1 MDSKIQGHSKTAATI
16 KAVCANCSTRSQ
28 CLNGKLTL
36 DEVNSLPAH
45 YIRRS
50 TLKEGQLLY
59 RKGEPLSNIY
69 NLRFGSIKSEMIMS
83 NGMRQVTHF
92 SLPGEL
98 LGLDGIANGKHQ
110 VDTISI
116 HDSEVCSISYE
127 NLKQMTKDYP
137 VLINNIESSLG
148 SLLNTSNVHIFDL
161 INLNA
166 MEKLADFLI
175 DYANRISKAGFD
187 RDHFVL
193 PMDRVDLASYLGV
206 KIETLSRSITQL
218 EKIGAIKTSN
228 RKIEFISRKPIFE
241 FLDPAILR
249 EKHDSKKG
257 AASQYPAS
265 TEKRKKP

>member
-1 MDSKIQGHSKTAATI
+1 MDSPQGHPKTAKTI

-28 CLNGKLTL
+28 CLNGKLSL

-59 RKGEPLSNIY
+59 RKGESLSNIY

-83 NGMRQVTHF
+83 NGARQVTHF

-110 VDTISI
+110 VDTVSI
-116 HDSEVCSISYE
+116 HDSEVCSISYD

-137 VLINNIESSLG
+137 ILAGNIEHSIG
-148 SLLNTSNVHIFDL
+148 ALLNTSHVHIFDL

-166 MEKLADFLI
+166 LEKLADFLI
-175 DYANRISKAGFD
+175 DYANRISRAGFD

-218 EKIGAIKTSN
+218 EKLGAIKTSN

-241 FLDPAILR
+241 FLDPSVLR

-257 AASQYPAS
+257 GEPLYLPDA
-265 TEKRKKP
+265 EKRKI